1 MYHSIDGSRETF
13 SLRVIGDFPGTQEF
27 WVASRDLYLK
37 GAAFNAEGMTIP
49 DAMQGQGYG
58 RDLMADLVDTGR
70 LIGIER
76 IKLRAEDVGATGG
89 RSIGFTERKWT
100 DERSNVYEQQAFLC
114 VATAIR
120 GIVRPQTLPGSES
133 DVSTPLIM
141 NADLHRIVRRRDAAC
156 ALA

>member
-1 MYHSIDGSRETF
+1 MSQRT
-13 SLRVIGDFPGTQEF
+13 IGG
-27 WVASRDLYLK
+27 K
-37 GAAFNAEGMTIP
+37 GRG
-49 DAMQGQGYG
+49 
-58 RDLMADLVDTGR
+58 
-70 LIGIER
+70 
-76 IKLRAEDVGATGG
+76 VGKRPLCATGG